1 MDQAH
6 APAPHG
12 DAGHSGG
19 HGDAGHGAAGHGN
32 SSHHGGLSYFQVFL
46 ILLVV
51 TVAEVAVAYMD
62 ISKSIKIVTFVVM
75 ALYKAVMVAAYFMH
89 LRFEKPLMWVIAA
102 APLMLGV
109 IIAIGAYPDSEKGTQ
124 RFKDGV
130 LDPWTVQKG
139 EAPHDAAPHDAAP
152 KEEAP
157 AGSHR

>member
-1 MDQAH
+1 MDQAT

-12 DAGHSGG
+12 DGA
-19 HGDAGHGAAGHGN
+19 HGDAGHGAAGHGHD
-32 SSHHGGLSYFQVFL
+32 SHHGGLSYFKVFI

-51 TVAEVAVAYMD
+51 TVAEVGVAYMD
-62 ISKSIKIVTFVVM
+62 IGKGLKIVTFVAM

-109 IIAIGAYPDSEKGTQ
+109 IIAVGAYPDSEKGTQ
-124 RFKDGV
+124 PFKDGV
-130 LDPWTVQKG
+130 LDPHG
-139 EAPHDAAPHDAAP
+139 MRAPADEAPQGAPPPA
-152 KEEAP
+152 EP

>member
-12 DAGHSGG
+12 DAGH
-19 HGDAGHGAAGHGN
+19 GDAGHDSAG
-32 SSHHGGLSYFQVFL
+32 HHGGLSYFQVFL

-51 TVAEVAVAYMD
+51 TVAEVGVAYMD
-62 ISKSIKIVTFVVM
+62 IGKSLKIVTFVAM

-109 IIAIGAYPDSEKGTQ
+109 IIAIGAYPDSEKGTPP
-124 RFKDGV
+124 FKEGV
-130 LDPWTVQKG
+130 LDPWKDPAPQV
-139 EAPHDAAPHDAAP
+139 EAPHDAAPA
-152 KEEAP
+152 EGAP

>member
-12 DAGHSGG
+12 DAA
-19 HGDAGHGAAGHGN
+19 HGDAGHGADG
-32 SSHHGGLSYFQVFL
+32 HHGGLSYFKVFI

-51 TVAEVAVAYMD
+51 TVAEVGVAYLD
-62 ISKSIKIVTFVVM
+62 IGKGLKIVTFVAM

-109 IIAIGAYPDSEKGTQ
+109 IIAVGAYPDSEKGTQ

-130 LDPWTVQKG
+130 LDPWKEPQV
-139 EAPHDAAPHDAAP
+139 EAPHGTAPPAEAP
-152 KEEAP
+152 KEGAP
-157 AGSHR
+157 AGSNR